1 MLGIDRKRLAD
12 KIAADIL
19 KTEPRKRSY
28 PTCSTCGREF
38 TPKSDVAGRFCSQRC
53 VDLHDIGYTPQPN
66 PESVATRLHAKAD
79 AIGPAW
85 IHDQLRELRDYI
97 NGLRCCSTE
106 CERALAEVRSQGRV
120 ASVSEL
126 GREWLC

>member
-1 MLGIDRKRLAD
+1 LIANGLAD

-66 PESVATRLHAKAD
+66 PDPFTTTWKVIALVGGNPATC
-79 AIGPAW
+79 
-85 IHDQLRELRDYI
+85 QS
-97 NGLRCCSTE
+97 RCD
-106 CERALAEVRSQGRV
+106 RAGMDS
-120 ASVSEL
+120 
-126 GREWLC
+126 